1 MQLEVNIQMKLV
13 KSVKFMIFLKING
26 QRLQI
31 YNNQDTIIQLLYSKT
46 DTYMLLVAE
55 IVLLKIH

>member
-55 IVLLKIH
+55 IVLLKIL

>member
-13 KSVKFMIFLKING
+13 KSVKFMIFLRING